1 MKRKIYLLLLL
12 ILSLPLILEAG
23 ITGKIVGRVIDAETG
38 DPLIGANV
46 IVEGT
51 SLGAAADIDGYY
63 MILSVR
69 PGTYSVRAMMIGYQD
84 FVVQNVKILIDVNT
98 DVDFTMIMTTLLGRE
113 VVVIAQEPAV
123 RMDVTSTTFSIGSE
137 QIKQLQLEEFDDLL
151 NLQAGVNEGHFRG
164 GRTNEVMYIIDGI
177 PMNDAYSGEASFEI
191 DNDMIEQVEVI
202 SGTFNAE
209 YGQAMSGIIN
219 VVTKEGQANIEG
231 NASFYMG
238 SYFSSKNDIYLN
250 LDKPL
255 PTSNQNIKLSLSGPV
270 FGLGNKLT
278 YFLLGRYYK
287 NDGWIYG
294 RQTFL
299 PTDFSN
305 FSDPDN
311 PEINA
316 SGDGEF
322 VPMNPDLE
330 ITLNGKLT
338 YRLSANDKVSI
349 SSFYQTKDFREYE
362 HIFKYNPE
370 GNYQRE
376 SVDYQISLQYNHIF
390 SPLTF
395 VTINLSRLNSEY
407 GQFVYPDSKDSSY
420 APRMNLTGTGATGFS
435 TGGMRMWKHRRS
447 TLTNVAKIDLTSQI
461 TKNQKIVSG
470 LSLNSY
476 QLWLHEY
483 ALYFDENYELQRAP
497 VSSWYNNEYTRKP
510 MEIAAYIQDKIEI
523 GEMIINAGVRYDYFD
538 PNGYVL
544 DQYFDTR
551 IAERIDAKNTSRVSP
566 RLGIAY
572 PISDDGMIH
581 FSYGHFFQIPSFE
594 YLYANPDFEVSLI
607 QIEGDQPPRG
617 RFNTIG
623 NAELKPQITVQ
634 YEIGFKQA
642 LTNDLTFELT
652 GYNKDI
658 RDLIGQETRT
668 DVYGGRFW
676 RIINRDYANVKGI
689 TVAFEKLERRSGD
702 IGFSLD
708 YTYQVATGNAS
719 DPNDEWLNQ
728 RQDPPIQGQKKRL
741 PLDWDQTHSLNVS
754 TTTMQK
760 GFHIAVIGKVG
771 SGNPYT
777 RSSARYANRILN
789 GERKPLTMTIDANIT
804 KDIQIGNFTLHP
816 YIKIYNLLDRKN
828 NKDVF
833 PSSGSA
839 DYAYEMNFET
849 YIGIRTQEEFYT
861 RPDYYYE
868 PRRIV
873 VGISFGF

>member
-1 MKRKIYLLLLL
+1 M
-12 ILSLPLILEAG
+12 ILEAG

-51 SLGAAADIDGYY
+51 SLGAAADMDGYY
-63 MILSVR
+63 MILNVR

-84 FVVQNVKILIDVNT
+84 VVVQNVKVLIDMNT
-98 DVDFTMIMTTLLGRE
+98 DVDFTMSMTTLLGRE
-113 VVVIAQEPAV
+113 VIVVAQEPAV
-123 RMDVTSTTFSIGSE
+123 RMDVTSTTFSIGSD
-137 QIKQLQLEEFDDLL
+137 QIEQLQIEEFDDLL
-151 NLQAGVNEGHFRG
+151 NLQAGVHEGHFRG
-164 GRTNEVMYIIDGI
+164 GRSNEVMYVIDGI
-177 PMNDAYSGEASFEI
+177 PMNDVYSGDASFEI
-191 DNDMIEQVEVI
+191 DNEMIEQVEVI

-219 VVTKEGQANIEG
+219 VVTKEGQANLEG

-238 SYFSSKNDIYLN
+238 SYLSNKNDIYLN
-250 LDKPL
+250 LNKPL
-255 PTSNQNIKLSLSGPV
+255 PLSNQNVKLSISGPV

-311 PEINA
+311 PEINS

-338 YRLSANDKVSI
+338 YRLSANDKISI
-349 SSFYQTKDFREYE
+349 SSLYQTKDFREYE

-376 SVDYQISLQYNHIF
+376 SIDYQYSLQYNHIF

-395 VTINLSRLNSEY
+395 VTINLSQLYSKY
-407 GQFVYPDSKDSSY
+407 GQFVYPDSENSLY

-447 TLTNVAKIDLTSQI
+447 NTTKIAKIDLTSQI

-470 LSLNSY
+470 LSLKRY

-483 ALYFDENYELQRAP
+483 ALYFDENYELQIAP
-497 VSSWYNNEYTRKP
+497 VSSWYNNEYTHKP
-510 MEIAAYIQDKIEI
+510 MEAAVYIQDKIEI
-523 GEMIINAGVRYDYFD
+523 GDMIINAGVRYDYFD
-538 PNGYVL
+538 PDGHVL
-544 DQYFDTR
+544 DQYYDTR
-551 IAERIDAKNTSRVSP
+551 TAERIDAKSSSQASP

-581 FSYGHFFQIPSFE
+581 FSYGHFFQVPSFE

-617 RFNTIG
+617 RFNTMG
-623 NAELKPQITVQ
+623 NAELKPQKTIQ

-658 RDLIGQETRT
+658 RDLTGQETRT
-668 DVYGGRFW
+668 DVYGGKFW
-676 RIINRDYANVKGI
+676 RLINRDYANVKGI
-689 TVAFEKLERRSGD
+689 TVAFEKLERRSGS

-741 PLDWDQTHSLNVS
+741 PLDWDQTHSLNIS
-754 TTTMQK
+754 ATTTQR
-760 GFHIAVIGKVG
+760 GFHFAVIGKVG

-777 RSSARYANRILN
+777 RSSPRYANRVLN
-789 GERKPLTMTIDANIT
+789 GERKPMTMTIDINIT

-816 YIKIYNLLDRKN
+816 YIKVYNLLDRKN

-849 YIGIRTQEEFYT
+849 YIGIQTQEEFYT
-861 RPDYYYE
+861 RPDYYFE

-873 VGISFGF
+873 AGITFGF

>member
-1 MKRKIYLLLLL
+1 
-12 ILSLPLILEAG
+12 LEAG
-23 ITGKIVGRVIDAETG
+23 ITGKISGRVIDAETG

-69 PGTYSVRAMMIGYQD
+69 PGTHSVRAMMIGYRD
-84 FVVQNVKILIDVNT
+84 VIVQNVKILIDINT
-98 DVDFTMIMTTLLGRE
+98 AVDFAMTMTTLLGRE
-113 VVVIAQEPAV
+113 VVVVAQEPAV
-123 RMDVTSTTFSIGSE
+123 RMDVTSTTFSIGSD
-137 QIKQLQLEEFDDLL
+137 QIEQLQIEEFDDLL

-164 GRTNEVMYIIDGI
+164 GRSNEVMYIIDGI
-177 PMNDAYSGEASFEI
+177 PMNDMYSGDASFEI
-191 DNDMIEQVEVI
+191 DNDMIEQVEII

-219 VVTKEGQANIEG
+219 IVTKEGQANIEG
-231 NASFYMG
+231 NVSYYMG
-238 SYFSSKNDIYLN
+238 SYLSNKNDIYLN
-250 LDKPL
+250 LNKPL
-255 PTSNQNIKLSLSGPV
+255 PTSNQNVKLSLSGPV

-299 PTDFSN
+299 PTDFSD
-305 FSDPDN
+305 FGDPDN
-311 PEINA
+311 PAINA

-322 VPMNPDLE
+322 VPMNPELE

-338 YRLSANDKVSI
+338 YRLSAYDKVSI
-349 SSFYQTKDFREYE
+349 SALYQTKDFREYE

-376 SVDYQISLQYNHIF
+376 SIDYQYSLQYNHIF

-395 VTINLSRLNSEY
+395 VTINLSQLYSKY

-420 APRMNLTGTGATGFS
+420 APRMNLAGTGATGFS

-447 TLTNVAKIDLTSQI
+447 NITNVAKIDLTSQI

-470 LSLNSY
+470 LSFKNY

-483 ALYFDENYELQRAP
+483 ALYFDENYELQIAP
-497 VSSWYNNEYTRKP
+497 ATSWYNNEYTHKP
-510 MEIAAYIQDKIEI
+510 LELAAYIQDKIEI

-538 PNGYVL
+538 PDGYIL
-544 DQYFDTR
+544 DQYYDTR
-551 IAERIDAKNTSRVSP
+551 TAERIDAKNASQVSP

-594 YLYANPDFEVSLI
+594 YLYTNPDFEVSLI

-617 RFNTIG
+617 RFNTMG

-642 LTNDLTFELT
+642 LTNDITIELT

-668 DVYGGRFW
+668 DVYGGKFW
-676 RIINRDYANVKGI
+676 RLINRDYANVKGV

-702 IGFSLD
+702 IGLSLD

-741 PLDWDQTHSLNVS
+741 PLDWDQTHSLNIS
-754 TTTMQK
+754 TTTTQK
-760 GFHIAVIGKVG
+760 GYHIALIGKVG

-789 GERKPLTMTIDANIT
+789 GERKPMTMTIDVNIT

-849 YIGIRTQEEFYT
+849 YIGVRTQEEFYT

-873 VGISFGF
+873 AGITFGF